1 MRCLHIVT
9 FSNIGVVVWLEMLY
23 SVGMAE
29 DIKKLN
35 KYEVALNKEL
45 TAIMEAEKM
54 KFPAFLSVFSKS
66 VPDKGSDEYMKLLKK
81 EQMKYR
87 RSSLSMEEVFKMLEI
102 AGWELL
108 FILNDKPVK
117 LKHFVTNIKGSN
129 HRIRFTDFMIICEM
143 FGVQMKW
150 AKKVDRTCSKNLL

>member
-1 MRCLHIVT
+1 
-9 FSNIGVVVWLEMLY
+9 
-23 SVGMAE
+23 MAE
-29 DIKKLN
+29 DIKNLN
-35 KYEVALNKEL
+35 KYEKALNKEL

-54 KFPAFLSVFSKS
+54 KFPAFLTVFSDS

-102 AGWELL
+102 ADWELTFTL
-108 FILNDKPVK
+108 ENKPIK

-129 HRIRFTDFMIICEM
+129 HRIRFTDFMIMCEM
-143 FGVQMKW
+143 FGVKMKW
-150 AKKVDRTCSKNLL
+150 SRKSHRTLPSNKL